1 MANNIISM
9 NYNTKF
15 SLIITVL
22 CSLFLSAC
30 KNAPT
35 PSDFSERTII
45 GDKVCLD
52 KFPEAKKLAD
62 AGVMMYADCSRLGIP
77 YSKDPHVVFFKGRYL
92 MYFSIPP
99 YAKKDKVT
107 WSGWVIGVAESSNLI
122 EWKKIGEILPSANAP
137 YEKKGICAPGAIV
150 RDGKVHLF
158 YQTYGNGPK
167 DAICHAVSDN
177 GITFERNKTNPIFSP
192 DGNWNNGRAID
203 AEVVLFKGKYFLY
216 YATRD
221 PKGKI
226 QLQGV
231 ASTDINSNF
240 DRNTWKHLSKDKSIL
255 QPELEWEG
263 KCIEGASCIVKNDK
277 LYMFYAG
284 AYNNAPQQVG
294 VAVSDDGVNFKRLFD
309 KPFLPNGKPGEW
321 NSSESG
327 HPHIFLAPNG
337 DSYLFY
343 QGNNNKGKSW
353 LLSNVKVKWE
363 NSLPKIDK

>member
-1 MANNIISM
+1 
-9 NYNTKF
+9 
-15 SLIITVL
+15 
-22 CSLFLSAC
+22 
-30 KNAPT
+30 
-35 PSDFSERTII
+35 
-45 GDKVCLD
+45 DKVCLD
-52 KFPEAKKLAD
+52 KFPEAKKLAE

-122 EWKKIGEILPSANAP
+122 EWKKIGEIHPSANAP

-255 QPELEWEG
+255 QPELE
-263 KCIEGASCIVKNDK
+263 
-277 LYMFYAG
+277 
-284 AYNNAPQQVG
+284 
-294 VAVSDDGVNFKRLFD
+294 
-309 KPFLPNGKPGEW
+309 
-321 NSSESG
+321 
-327 HPHIFLAPNG
+327 
-337 DSYLFY
+337 
-343 QGNNNKGKSW
+343 
-353 LLSNVKVKWE
+353 
-363 NSLPKIDK
+363 